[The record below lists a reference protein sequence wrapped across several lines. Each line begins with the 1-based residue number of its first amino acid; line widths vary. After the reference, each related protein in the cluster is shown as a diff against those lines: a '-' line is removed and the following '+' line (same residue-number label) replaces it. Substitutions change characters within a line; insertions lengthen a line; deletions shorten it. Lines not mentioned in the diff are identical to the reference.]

1 MGGSACAFYEGEI
14 AVNKEAEK
22 IAILLASY
30 NGEKYI
36 AEQIESLLKQT
47 EAGWE
52 LFIHDDG
59 STDRTP
65 EILRRYEARYPDRIH
80 VLDSP
85 PCGGAKDNFLRM
97 LREVRAPYVM
107 FCDQDD
113 VWLPEK
119 VEVTL
124 GEMKRLE
131 VKHGAE
137 RPLLVFT
144 DLCVTDERLHPIA
157 ARLSA
162 YQKLDPRR
170 TKAKEL
176 MIQNVI
182 TGCTVMLNRALVKLA
197 ITPENTTG
205 IIMHDWWCAL
215 IAASFGAVSYVDRAL
230 VLYRQHGGNS
240 VGAKKLNSLRYLTA
254 RIRRSADIK
263 HSLLATRRQG
273 AFFAETF
280 PGADAVFREY
290 GELGGKRKG
299 ERLHF
304 YAKNGIRKSGW
315 QRNLGLFVWG

>member
-1 MGGSACAFYEGEI
+1 MTETD
-14 AVNKEAEK
+14 K

-47 EAGWE
+47 ETGWE
-52 LFIHDDG
+52 LFVHDDG
-59 STDRTP
+59 STDNTL
-65 EILRRYEARYPDRIH
+65 EILRRYEARHPDRIH
-80 VLDSP
+80 ILDGP

-97 LREVRAPYVM
+97 LRDVRAPYVM

-113 VWLPEK
+113 IWLPEK
-119 VEVTL
+119 VELTL
-124 GEMKRLE
+124 REMKRLE
-131 VKHGAE
+131 AKHGADK
-137 RPLLVFT
+137 PLLVFT

-162 YQKLDPRR
+162 YQKLDPWR
-170 TKAKEL
+170 TKVKNL

-182 TGCTVMLNRALVKLA
+182 TGCTVMINRALAKLA
-197 ITPENTTG
+197 TKPDSTAG

-215 IAASFGAVSYVDRAL
+215 IAAAFGAVSYVDRAL

-240 VGAKKLNSLRYLTA
+240 VGAKNLNSLRYLTA
-254 RIRRSADIK
+254 RIRRPTDIK
-263 HSLLATRRQG
+263 NSLLATRRQ
-273 AFFAETF
+273 ADFLAETF
-280 PGADAVFREY
+280 PAADAIFREY
-290 GELGGKRKG
+290 GQLTGKRKG
-299 ERLHF
+299 ERLRF